1 MATIRKKGDFQ
12 WHVQIRKKGFN
23 PVTKTFNTR
32 IEAENWAK
40 ITESEMVRGVFTD
53 RSEAEATTLLEAL
66 DRYERE
72 VSILKD
78 GYEQEKYRIG
88 IWRADSLA
96 KRSLASLRSADFAK
110 WRDNR
115 LKQSAASTVR
125 KDLAVISHLFT
136 IAIKEWGL
144 AVTNPIKNITLPKE
158 DNSRERRLEGDEE
171 VRLITALSDSGAGKR
186 SNHWMQPLVQIAIET
201 GARQSELLSLKWE
214 DVDLVKSFARIRG
227 QERMDGKSRTKNGDK
242 YRDVPLS
249 SRARTVL
256 AAMPRSMGGSVFPT
270 TVSAVKQAFVRACER
285 AGIMDFHFHDL
296 RHEATSRL
304 AEKLAMHELMK
315 VTGHKD
321 TRMLARYYHPR
332 AEDLAKKLG

>member
-1 MATIRKKGDFQ
+1 MATIRKRGDSQ
-12 WHVQIRKKGFN
+12 WEAQVRKKGFN
-23 PVTKTFNTR
+23 HVNKTFNTKT
-32 IEAENWAK
+32 EAQNWAR
-40 ITESEMVRGVFTD
+40 IIESEMVRGVFTD
-53 RSEAEATTLLEAL
+53 RSEAEATSLLEAL

-78 GYEQEKYRIG
+78 GHEQEKYRIG

-115 LKQSAASTVR
+115 LKQSAPSTVR

-136 IAIKEWGL
+136 IAIKEWGF
-144 AVTNPIKNITLPKE
+144 AVINPIKNIRLPKE
-158 DNSRERRLEGDEE
+158 DNSRERIFERDEE
-171 VRLITALSDSGAGKR
+171 TRLMAALADSGAGQR
-186 SNHWMQPLVQIAIET
+186 ANHSMKPLVELAIET
-201 GARQSELLSLKWE
+201 AARQSELLALKWT
-214 DVDLVKSFARIRG
+214 DIDLIKAVARIRG
-227 QERMDGKSRTKNGDK
+227 QERADGKSRTKNGDK
-242 YRDVPLS
+242 FRDVPLS
-249 SRARTVL
+249 SKARMVL
-256 AAMPRSMGGSVFPT
+256 STLPRSMGGYVFPT
-270 TVSAVKQAFVRACER
+270 SVSAVKQAFVRACER
-285 AGIMDFHFHDL
+285 AGIENFHFHDL
-296 RHEATSRL
+296 RHEATTRL

>member
-12 WHVQIRKKGFN
+12 WHVQVRKKGFDA
-23 PVTKTFNTR
+23 VTKTFDTR

-72 VSILKD
+72 VSVLKD

-88 IWRADSLA
+88 IWRADPLA
-96 KRSLASLRSADFAK
+96 KRSLASLRSADLAK

-136 IAIKEWGL
+136 IAAKEWGL

-158 DNSRERRLEGDEE
+158 DNARERRMEEDEE
-171 VRLITALSDSGAGKR
+171 SRLINALADSGAGSR
-186 SNHWMQPLVQIAIET
+186 SNHWMKPLVELAIET
-201 GARQSELLSLKWE
+201 AARQSELLALKWV
-214 DVDLVKSFARIRG
+214 DVDLTKAVARIRG
-227 QERMDGKSRTKNGDK
+227 QERADGKSRTKNGDK
-242 YRDVPLS
+242 FRDVPLS
-249 SRARTVL
+249 SKARTVL
-256 AAMPRSMGGSVFPT
+256 STMPRSMGGYVFPT

-285 AGIMDFHFHDL
+285 AGIEDFHFHDL
-296 RHEATSRL
+296 RHESTTRL